1 MTKPLMQFIASNK
14 TALALNAAGLIK
26 AGAIPPACPLTVG
39 DFVTFPA
46 SKAIAFQVAGR
57 WLDLAEDGPQW
68 MVMLVPAPQHPS
80 AAPPMQG

>member
-26 AGAIPPACPLTVG
+26 GGDVPPACPLTVG
-39 DFVTFPA
+39 DFVTFPS

-57 WLDLAEDGPQW
+57 WLAMADDGPQW
-68 MVMLVPAPQHPS
+68 MVMLVPSQHPS
-80 AAPPMQG
+80 KAPPMLD